1 MKVPTAT
8 WLLLSDGFGKWH
20 NNDYGMALTNHI
32 YTVLVRM
39 LLANRVT
46 VPMSD
51 HAYAVVEFV
60 EDCSVDIVPSVW
72 MSLDNKKALLS
83 QRWPRD
89 APYVYLQAI
98 HPNFVHAY
106 GHYTMCGFWFWTN
119 LSSGNFVYFCKTD
132 VLAVQGHPRSLILV
146 PLESAYATSY

>member
-1 MKVPTAT
+1 MFLKRKVVIPLDYYSKWNWHTGSTWTSTAQRIQSFELAVSKNLQPKISFT
-8 WLLLSDGFGKWH
+8 LWKLFHHLLLFCAEVE
-20 NNDYGMALTNHI
+20 YIVALSAI
-32 YTVLVRM
+32 L
-39 LLANRVT
+39 
-46 VPMSD
+46 
-51 HAYAVVEFV
+51 
-60 EDCSVDIVPSVW
+60 
-72 MSLDNKKALLS
+72 NKKALLS

-106 GHYTMCGFWFWTN
+106 GHYTMRGFWFWMN

-132 VLAVQGHPRSLILV
+132 VSAVQGHPRSLILV